1 MEMTGGQ
8 RFGLMDGNTAV
19 YMVEVM
25 MMDGTLDVT
34 LCSAGKR
41 AFNTVL
47 LHLPTVLK
55 CAYDRGCYM
64 GNEHDLHTY
73 AVTKAIMKAED
84 VMQQTTYQLLVD
96 VPTGYMSPE
105 QKRNTIS

>member
-1 MEMTGGQ
+1 MEMTDKQ
-8 RFGLMDGNTAV
+8 KFELIDKNTAM
-19 YMVEVM
+19 YIVEM
-25 MMDGTLDVT
+25 MIMDNTLSMT
-34 LCSAGKR
+34 LYSAKKR

-55 CAYDRGCYM
+55 CAYDQGCYIR
-64 GNEHDLHTY
+64 NEHDLHTY

-96 VPTGYMSPE
+96 VPTGHMSPE
-105 QKRNTIS
+105 